1 MKKNR
6 TFKQGRGSEQLL
18 NQELYDIFTAVKDI
32 NPDITEQRKKLSV
45 LVQLPDNNYSLVLS
59 GVKIEPMN

>member
-32 NPDITEQRKKLSV
+32 NPDITEQEKLSV
-45 LVQLPDNNYSLVLS
+45 LVQFLTTIFMVLS
-59 GVKIEPMN
+59 GVKIELMN